1 MIVAVVTPAGS
12 SHTTT
17 PGMPSTNIDNPESRM
32 VAFDADTAGSDSS
45 SIWVRTILIV
55 MSLRPAPR
63 PADLDIVRAS
73 YDRAADNY
81 VEMVATTGI
90 GDIRTH
96 PWLKAAMDA
105 FASAVAPIGPVL
117 DVGCGPGTVTAY
129 LADCGIE
136 ASGVDLSP
144 RMIDHARRLH
154 PHCTFTVGSATDLD
168 LRPASL
174 GGILGWWSL
183 FNLPRDV
190 LPSVLASF
198 AAALRPGGQL
208 IIATHVGDDD
218 VERTEAYN
226 GVPVQ
231 WTTYQWQPE
240 QLIALV
246 QQAGLRPV
254 ADLRLPA
261 ESATV
266 LVAQRDN

>member
-1 MIVAVVTPAGS
+1 MVTG
-12 SHTTT
+12 
-17 PGMPSTNIDNPESRM
+17 
-32 VAFDADTAGSDSS
+32 V
-45 SIWVRTILIV
+45 
-55 MSLRPAPR
+55 SLGPTPR
-63 PADLDIVRAS
+63 PIDLDTVRDS
-73 YDRAADNY
+73 YDSVADNY
-81 VEMVATTGI
+81 VEMVTTTGI

-105 FASAVAPIGPVL
+105 FAGSVAPIGPVL

-129 LADCGIE
+129 LADRGVE
-136 ASGVDLSP
+136 VSGVDLSP

-154 PHCTFTVGSATDLD
+154 PRCKFAVGSATDLD

-183 FNLPRDV
+183 FNLPRNV
-190 LPSVLASF
+190 LPPVLAAF
-198 AAALRPGGQL
+198 TAALRQGGQL
-208 IIATHVGDDD
+208 IIATHAGDKD

-261 ESATV
+261 DQTSGPATV